1 MYKIL
6 NLLIILIISINIAY
20 ANNNK
25 KLPIPR
31 FVSLKV
37 SEANIR
43 TGPGIKF
50 PIKWIFVKKNLPLE
64 ILDHYEN
71 WYNIRDEEQKQG
83 WVHLSL
89 VKSNRFFVTIKE
101 QVALYKNP
109 KHNYV
114 SHILEVGS
122 RGNIKSCRN
131 KWCEIK
137 IDNIQGWV
145 KKTDLWGVY
154 AYEEF

>member
-20 ANNNK
+20 ANNKK

-50 PIKWIFVKKNLPLE
+50 PIKWIFVKK
-64 ILDHYEN
+64 IV
-71 WYNIRDEEQKQG
+71 WAI
-83 WVHLSL
+83 
-89 VKSNRFFVTIKE
+89 
-101 QVALYKNP
+101 
-109 KHNYV
+109 
-114 SHILEVGS
+114 
-122 RGNIKSCRN
+122 
-131 KWCEIK
+131 IK
-137 IDNIQGWV
+137 IRFDKDCG
-145 KKTDLWGVY
+145 TM
-154 AYEEF
+154 AY